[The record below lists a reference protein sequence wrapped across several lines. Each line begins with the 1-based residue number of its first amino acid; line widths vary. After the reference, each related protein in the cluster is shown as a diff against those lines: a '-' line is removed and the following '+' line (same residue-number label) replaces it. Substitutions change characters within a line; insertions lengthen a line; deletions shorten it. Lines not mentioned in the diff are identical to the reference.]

1 MKSEKKVRCFNSRK
15 ACQTAFAVLK
25 EEFQHQR
32 MSDSYISCLLLTL
45 ESVFTCLL
53 VAHPGLFILGNK
65 YRDCFCREVNNQF
78 YVFFSSL
85 KSNQSITQVA
95 KRNLSN
101 TAAIFIGCKL
111 TKAVFDRVG
120 CDKKRTMM
128 ADMLD
133 ELKYQLRM
141 TGFSSGNHLLIDEK
155 QPSSFLS
162 NAFRDRE
169 MCSHL
174 L

>member
-1 MKSEKKVRCFNSRK
+1 MSLFYCVKIKFILKKNNSNNNNYIKTNKQKKSWKVKKRSVALILVKLVKRL
-15 ACQTAFAVLK
+15 FAVLK
-25 EEFQHQR
+25 EVFQHQR

-78 YVFFSSL
+78 YVFFPSL

-101 TAAIFIGCKL
+101 TAAIFIGC
-111 TKAVFDRVG
+111 
-120 CDKKRTMM
+120 
-128 ADMLD
+128 
-133 ELKYQLRM
+133 
-141 TGFSSGNHLLIDEK
+141 
-155 QPSSFLS
+155 
-162 NAFRDRE
+162 
-169 MCSHL
+169 
-174 L
+174 